1 MAESLSLQAGDLSLP
16 ELFQKGWETQKE
28 VESGELPSNSKEFQV
43 SDFWAHYDIM
53 TLVKLQNFRNITVQV
68 SVFSLAS
75 HTLRRERKGLVMLQ
89 PSSSPHKILL

>member
-16 ELFQKGWETQKE
+16 ELFQKGWDTQKE

-43 SDFWAHYDIM
+43 SDFGHITTV
-53 TLVKLQNFRNITVQV
+53 TLVKLQNFRTITVQV

-75 HTLRRERKGLVMLQ
+75 HTLCRERKGLVTLQ
-89 PSSSPHKILL
+89 PSSCPHDKILL